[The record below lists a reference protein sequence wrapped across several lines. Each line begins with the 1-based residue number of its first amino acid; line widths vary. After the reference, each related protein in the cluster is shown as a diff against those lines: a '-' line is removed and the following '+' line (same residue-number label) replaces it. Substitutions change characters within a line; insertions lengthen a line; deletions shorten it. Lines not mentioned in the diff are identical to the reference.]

1 MEEKIQLTQYMLIG
15 QIQPYITYAISHNK
29 QQITDGMNNQ
39 MLKKLKKKEE
49 NIYFLVILEFGSN
62 L

>member
-15 QIQPYITYAISHNK
+15 QIQSYITYAISQNK